1 MERSD
6 YVTRRCL
13 LNYKTVMIPVLLS
26 GNKTWPITG
35 HLANKT
41 WDENVE
47 ALPNKPGGPQEK

>member
-1 MERSD
+1 MPSKLQ
-6 YVTRRCL
+6 VII
-13 LNYKTVMIPVLLS
+13 NKTATTPVLLS